1 MKTSVRTF
9 AIGAAS
15 LAAAVAI
22 GVGTASAQ
30 MPECTF
36 GPDGAPTNYPC
47 TPPAGFV
54 PPGGGTAPSAPGGT
68 APSAPGG
75 TAPGGTAP
83 GGTAPGGG
91 AMLPSL
97 PPCAPG
103 VLPSPA
109 APCMFDSKGLP
120 DCEEGAAPSP
130 EAPCKPAGQA
140 PQFSARPP
148 AEALKKLM
156 TLDVEVEGS
165 GEDPGTFDV
174 TLVSIKK
181 GIGKKSRAML
191 QEELEGESF
200 IIDATKAKCFA
211 DKKSDADAIPDKVSC
226 KVLSDETDDSA
237 VTLRATV
244 QVRMKFDATT
254 REPTFIAKK
263 FVIRGKSKI

>member
-1 MKTSVRTF
+1 MKTSLRTF

-30 MPECTF
+30 VPECTF

-54 PPGGGTAPSAPGGT
+54 PPGGSTGGTAPSAPGGT

-75 TAPGGTAP
+75 TAPGG
-83 GGTAPGGG
+83 G
-91 AMLPSL
+91 AMLPAL
-97 PPCAPG
+97 PACAPG
-103 VLPSPA
+103 VLPSPS
-109 APCMFDSKGLP
+109 APCMFDSNGLP
-120 DCEEGAAPSP
+120 DCEEGAVPSP

-254 REPTFIAKK
+254 YEPSFVAKK